1 MEYKLPLPKLI
12 PQMKIS
18 FSDHEA
24 VSCKIKL
31 TPDLTITSNELPYDH
46 TSLCMKSL
54 LQGIISCND
63 SLKILSYNRKYYT
76 MAAFT
81 VLVLLISIIELK
93 SGYGTNT
100 FFLIFKVV
108 LCGIFFFLIFM
119 ASIWN
124 TIERN
129 SIYAARLSMELELK
143 HIEDKLTQNP

>member
-31 TPDLTITSNELPYDH
+31 TPDLTITPNELPYDH

-143 HIEDKLTQNP
+143 HIEDRLTQNP